1 MLKVRCPIYGLFQPY
16 FNYLI
21 KSTICFLVPPFPS
34 TSKMSM
40 ETKPRVRWIT
50 LIAAASYF
58 TAVLRVWSQY
68 RCPECLTG
76 TNLILLQCG
85 ILKLPFLTFPRQA
98 GSKKLPTTACIWAI
112 AGNKKASKKQQT
124 YCACF
129 AWLLSKCVHT
139 FRFYAHVKISC
150 PGYAWWVACC
160 GKKNGLHSHNW

>member
-1 MLKVRCPIYGLFQPY
+1 MPNLWVIPAY

-21 KSTICFLVPPFPS
+21 DPTICFPLPLFPS
-34 TSKMSM
+34 TSKMWM

-50 LIAAASYF
+50 LISANSYF
-58 TAVLRVWSQY
+58 TAVPRVWSQY
-68 RCPECLTG
+68 RCPECLTC
-76 TNLILLQCG
+76 TNLILLRAG
-85 ILKLPFLTFPRQA
+85 IQKLPFLTFPRQA
-98 GSKKLPTTACIWAI
+98 GNKKLSRTVCVWAI

-124 YCACF
+124 YCACI

-160 GKKNGLHSHNW
+160 GKKNGLHSGNW